1 MQKKRADIRL
11 RELGLCESRAQAH
24 RLIMAGKVRLGP
36 DQVIKKP
43 NSSVPAD
50 AELVIDE
57 PYRYASRGA
66 EKLKPALET
75 YADKLPPDFKALDI
89 GASTGGFTD
98 LMLQKGASL
107 VYAVDV
113 GYGLLAQ
120 KLRDDDRV
128 ILFERV
134 NARHLKAE
142 TIPESVD
149 VITADVSFISVKKIL
164 PAAAPCLASPGFAFI
179 LVKPQFEA
187 RRSEI
192 GSKGVVRNNDVQ
204 QRCVAE
210 VIDFCIQHLDWQHCN
225 TFSSPITGPKGNRE
239 YITVFK
245 HESDTA

>member
-11 RELGLCESRAQAH
+11 RELGLCDSRAQAH

-43 NSSVPAD
+43 NSNVPAD

-57 PYRYASRGA
+57 PYPYASRGA
-66 EKLKPALET
+66 EKLKPALEA
-75 YADKLPPDFKALDI
+75 YVDRLPPDFKALDI

-98 LMLQKGASL
+98 LMLQNGASR

-134 NARHLKAE
+134 NARHLD
-142 TIPESVD
+142 TSRIPETVD

-164 PAAAPCLASPGFAFI
+164 PAAAPCLASGGFAFI

-187 RRSEI
+187 QRSEI
-192 GSKGVVRNNDVQ
+192 GSKGVVRDSEVQ
-204 QRCVAE
+204 QRCVSE
-210 VIDFCIQHLDWQHCN
+210 VIDFCANNLNWQHCD

-239 YITVFK
+239 YITVFT
-245 HESDTA
+245 HG